1 MESLRELYK
10 VGRGPSSSHTM
21 GPERICKEVLKNY
34 DGDSY
39 QVTLYGSLSF
49 TGLGHLTD
57 KIIKETLPNT
67 EVIFSKELKLEH
79 PNTMDVVIYKNNEII
94 GKERYYSTGGGSILR
109 KGDEEKPK
117 IHVYP
122 HNNFQE
128 IKDYCVTNGLT
139 LYDYV
144 YKFEDSDFKNYLR
157 EIWKVMKNT
166 INQGLH
172 QEGYLPGLLEVK
184 RKAKSLLYD
193 QKNKVSIELRLL
205 SAYAYA
211 TSEVNAS
218 GGTVVTAPTC
228 GASGVLP
235 SLLYFLKDI
244 RKYSDERIIDG
255 LATAGI
261 IGNIVKHNASIS
273 GAEAGCQAEIGTA
286 CAMAAAAYSEL
297 ENGKLETI
305 EYAAEIA
312 LEHHLGLTCDPIS
325 GYVQIPCIERNAVA
339 AVRAMNAGELATLLL
354 DTRLVSFDTV
364 VEAMKE
370 TGKDLLESYKET
382 SIGGLAKF
390 YKKKVS

>member
-144 YKFEDSDFKNYLR
+144 YKFEDPDFKNYLR

-273 GAEAGCQAEIGTA
+273 GAEAGCQAEVGTA

>member
-21 GPERICKEVLKNY
+21 GPERICKEILNNY

-94 GKERYYSTGGGSILR
+94 GKERYYSIGGGSILR

-117 IHVYP
+117 VHVYP

-128 IKDYCVTNGLT
+128 IKDYCVINGLT

-144 YKFEDSDFKNYLR
+144 YKFEDPDFKDYLR

-261 IGNIVKHNASIS
+261 IGNIIKHNASIS
-273 GAEAGCQAEIGTA
+273 GAEAGCQAEVGTA

-339 AVRAMNAGELATLLL
+339 AVRAMNAGELATLLIE
-354 DTRLVSFDTV
+354 TRLVSFDTV

>member
-21 GPERICKEVLKNY
+21 GPERICKEVLNNY

-117 IHVYP
+117 VHVYP

-128 IKDYCVTNGLT
+128 IKDYCVINGLT

-144 YKFEDSDFKNYLR
+144 YKFEDPDFKDYLR

-261 IGNIVKHNASIS
+261 IGNIIKHNASIS
-273 GAEAGCQAEIGTA
+273 GAEAGCQAEVGTA

-354 DTRLVSFDTV
+354 ETRLVSFDTV

>member
-21 GPERICKEVLKNY
+21 GPERICKEVLNNY

-117 IHVYP
+117 VHVYP

-128 IKDYCVTNGLT
+128 IKDYCVINNLT

-144 YKFEDSDFKNYLR
+144 YKFEDPDFKDYLR

-244 RKYSDERIIDG
+244 RKYTDERIIDG

-261 IGNIVKHNASIS
+261 IGNIIKHNASIS
-273 GAEAGCQAEIGTA
+273 GAEAGCQAEVGTA

-339 AVRAMNAGELATLLL
+339 AVRAMNAGELATLLIE
-354 DTRLVSFDTV
+354 TRLVSFDTV

>member
-273 GAEAGCQAEIGTA
+273 GAEAGCQAEVGTA

>member
-21 GPERICKEVLKNY
+21 GPEKICQEILKNY
-34 DGDSY
+34 SGDFY
-39 QVTLYGSLSF
+39 EVTLFGSLSF

-57 KIIKETLPNT
+57 KIIKETLGNA
-67 EVIFSKELKLEH
+67 EVIFSKELRLEH
-79 PNTMDVVIYKNNEII
+79 PNTMDIVIYKDNEII
-94 GKERYYSTGGGSILR
+94 GKERYYSIGGGAILR
-109 KGDEEKPK
+109 KGDEELPK
-117 IHVYP
+117 RHIYP

-128 IKDYCVTNGLT
+128 IKDYCVANNLT
-139 LYDYV
+139 LYQYV
-144 YKFEDSDFKNYLR
+144 YTFEGEGFKDYLR
-157 EIWKVMKNT
+157 NIWQVMKDT
-166 INQGLH
+166 INLGLH
-172 QEGYLPGLLEVK
+172 QEGLLPGLLEVK

-218 GGTVVTAPTC
+218 GGKVVTAPTC

-244 RKYSDERIIDG
+244 RKYSDERILDG

-273 GAEAGCQAEIGTA
+273 GAEAGCQAEVGTA

-339 AVRAMNAGELATLLL
+339 AVRAMNAGELATLLI

-370 TGKDLLESYKET
+370 TGKDLLDSYRET

>member
-21 GPERICKEVLKNY
+21 GPERICKEVMNNY

-79 PNTMDVVIYKNNEII
+79 PNTMDIVIYKNNEII

-117 IHVYP
+117 VHVYP

-128 IKDYCVTNGLT
+128 IKDYCVINGLT

-144 YKFEDSDFKNYLR
+144 YKFEDPDFKDYLR

-261 IGNIVKHNASIS
+261 IGNIIKHNASIS
-273 GAEAGCQAEIGTA
+273 GAEAGCQAEVGTA

-354 DTRLVSFDTV
+354 ETRLVSFDTV

>member
-21 GPERICKEVLKNY
+21 GPERICKEVLNNY

-117 IHVYP
+117 VHVYP

-128 IKDYCVTNGLT
+128 IKDYCVINGLT

-144 YKFEDSDFKNYLR
+144 YKFEDPDFKDYLR

-261 IGNIVKHNASIS
+261 IGNIIKHNASIS
-273 GAEAGCQAEIGTA
+273 GAEAGCQAEVGTA

-339 AVRAMNAGELATLLL
+339 AVRAMNAGELATLLIE
-354 DTRLVSFDTV
+354 TRLVSFDTV